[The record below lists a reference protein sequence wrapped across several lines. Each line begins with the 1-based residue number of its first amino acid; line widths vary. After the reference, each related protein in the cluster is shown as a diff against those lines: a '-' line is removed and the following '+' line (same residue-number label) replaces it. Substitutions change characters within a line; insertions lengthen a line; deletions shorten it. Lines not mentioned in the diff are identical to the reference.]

1 MKLKDKSQPKTLQ
14 PWQAYH
20 ALTYESHWKPH
31 VDTAWTEYQKAWKSE
46 HLNVKP
52 EKSRFQIMVEFMK
65 AKFQEEDDK
74 MKDLCEKYRKP
85 ETREE
90 VSPAPVKSVSAINGS
105 W

>member
-1 MKLKDKSQPKTLQ
+1 M
-14 PWQAYH
+14 
-20 ALTYESHWKPH
+20 YESRWKPH

-65 AKFQEEDDK
+65 AKFQEEDDE
-74 MKDLCEKYRKP
+74 MKNLHEKYWKP

-90 VSPAPVKSVSAINGS
+90 VSPAPVKSVSAINTGYQQYVS
-105 W
+105 CSDRQNG